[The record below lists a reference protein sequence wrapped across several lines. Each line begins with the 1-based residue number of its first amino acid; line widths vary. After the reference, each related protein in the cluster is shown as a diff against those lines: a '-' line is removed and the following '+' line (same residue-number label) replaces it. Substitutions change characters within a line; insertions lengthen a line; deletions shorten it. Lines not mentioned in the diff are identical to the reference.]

1 MQWLFSIKRNI
12 DNISQTYI
20 PMLNLSQAL
29 FFLCYMIFSLFKGCL
44 FNIGLYGCQ
53 NRQDLPSV
61 CAAIQEPFMQ
71 HVMYMCTIKFP
82 HWDKVTCCIDWIFH
96 ILCSVQEYAVYCTD

>member
-1 MQWLFSIKRNI
+1 MFIKLHKIIIKII
-12 DNISQTYI
+12 DID
-20 PMLNLSQAL
+20 
-29 FFLCYMIFSLFKGCL
+29 
-44 FNIGLYGCQ
+44 LYGCQ

-96 ILCSVQEYAVYCTD
+96 ILCSVQEYAMHCTDKKNIYIDKY